1 MRVRDRRTSVAPL
14 FHRQRRRY
22 IYPHHVAAS
31 SAVDRLSFARGTKK
45 ERDVYVRVETEEEF
59 VKREARSRVKRDA
72 VESHAWRFEA
82 GWRGVGRVTR
92 SHGA

>member
-59 VKREARSRVKRDA
+59 GKREARSRVKRDA

>member
-59 VKREARSRVKRDA
+59 GKRKARSRVKRDA